1 MLPKFLFIACG
12 GTIGGEWDPSQDTVV
27 PTKHANKRLFDYL
40 KESVKLYRPPKFVDL
55 FNKDSRAISDKDRGL
70 IVKTILDHRARGYR
84 HILITH
90 GTFTMAKTG
99 AYIAKGLAKKK
110 IADVCVVITGS
121 MIPNTG
127 FAPSDAQ
134 FNMGFAMGRLSALG
148 PRDES
153 GVYVCMNGHL
163 LPPDHIE
170 KNVKKARFEKR

>member
-12 GTIGGEWDPSQDTVV
+12 GTIGGEWDPSKDTVV
-27 PTKHANKRLFDYL
+27 PTKGANKRLFDYL
-40 KESVKLYRPPKFVDL
+40 KENVKLSRLPKFVDL
-55 FNKDSRAISDKDRGL
+55 FNKDSRAISNKDRDL
-70 IVKTILDHRARGYR
+70 IIKTILDHRTRGYR
-84 HILITH
+84 HFLITH

-99 AYIAKGLAKKK
+99 AYIAGVLAKKK
-110 IADVCVVITGS
+110 IDDVCIVITGS

-134 FNMGFAMGRLSALG
+134 FNLGFAIGRLSALDW
-148 PRDES
+148 RDES

-170 KNVKKARFEKR
+170 KNVKKAKFEKR